1 MDNGNEEGEML
12 RAGTEVVVLGP
23 GGETAIFSYI
33 LQGWL
38 PGAWD
43 RGCMCGQAT
52 VNTKPVMSAT
62 VGPGQRR
69 PKNPQGT
76 GVSERGNYF
85 RTPGGVGWGV
95 VAGRA
100 GVSGGVLCQHER
112 KCLFF

>member
-38 PGAWD
+38 PGARD

-52 VNTKPVMSAT
+52 VNTKPQWALDRGGQKTPRELAFQSEGITSALRE
-62 VGPGQRR
+62 V
-69 PKNPQGT
+69 
-76 GVSERGNYF
+76 
-85 RTPGGVGWGV
+85 
-95 VAGRA
+95 
-100 GVSGGVLCQHER
+100 
-112 KCLFF
+112 